1 MKLPSQFNT
10 SQQLSNCSYVNL
22 LTTSISSNYSNAVKK
37 VRGSVG
43 APQTRSA
50 APAAVKAPSP
60 GGSITHNYYKQ
71 IEMSKAARDRRKH
84 EQMKLQQK
92 LSYSNISRDL
102 HKRIDSKER
111 IKMVDAKCMDHTNI

>member
-1 MKLPSQFNT
+1 M
-10 SQQLSNCSYVNL
+10 NL

-37 VRGSVG
+37 ARGSVG

-60 GGSITHNYYKQ
+60 GGASITQSYYKQ
-71 IEMSKAARDRRKH
+71 IEKSKQARELRKQ
-84 EQMKLQQK
+84 EQMKLQQRLAQSQMGK
-92 LSYSNISRDL
+92 DGI

-111 IKMVDAKCMDHTNI
+111 YKLVEAKCMDNPNI

>member
-1 MKLPSQFNT
+1 M
-10 SQQLSNCSYVNL
+10 
-22 LTTSISSNYSNAVKK
+22 KK

-43 APQTRSA
+43 APHTRSA

-92 LSYSNISRDL
+92 LSYSNISRDI
-102 HKRIDSKER
+102 HKRVDSKER
-111 IKMVDAKCMDHTNI
+111 LRMVEAKCLEHTNI